1 MNEIKQQLLTEI
13 KNRSKGFNTKD
24 VDLKSSSFPV
34 AVNSKWKRSK
44 KMSKDVEERI
54 KKVAEKGIHRGKIAS
69 SVLPTSYRFRP
80 TEFKKSKKGLSYSG
94 NTESGQHEYAIS
106 DGDGSISVSISH
118 KTSKRPQLKKGSL
131 TTSKVNID
139 LGDNLGSH
147 DALNSVIPAINHH
160 IKAVQPD
167 TIELETNDST
177 AFHNKVIRGI
187 SKKYRV
193 SSTEKEDGTHS
204 WTLQSR
210 KITPRI
216 MSLINSLLKK

>member
-1 MNEIKQQLLTEI
+1 MLKKELRKLQKKEYIEVKQHHLFFQLVI
-13 KNRSKGFNTKD
+13 
-24 VDLKSSSFPV
+24 DLDQPSLR
-34 AVNSKWKRSK
+34 NQKR
-44 KMSKDVEERI
+44 DYLIQE
-54 KKVAEKGIHRGKIAS
+54 
-69 SVLPTSYRFRP
+69 TQ
-80 TEFKKSKKGLSYSG
+80 T
-94 NTESGQHEYAIS
+94 GQHEYAIS
-106 DGDGSISVSISH
+106 DGDGSISVSITH